1 MGHKHPSD
9 KSRAYHNRVAAV
21 YDNIYDDPFW
31 DFHDQLTWD
40 HLKTFVPESS
50 DAAVL
55 DLGCGT
61 GKWGLK
67 LLKAGFPTSF
77 VDHSPKMLEMVERK
91 LKTWAE
97 TADLSSKAGRATLQ
111 VDDAKMLQSLPPNH
125 FSLAI
130 ALGDVVSICGD
141 ASACLSALHR
151 VMKTDG
157 VLVFTVDNLLAG
169 LDHFVSAGKL
179 DDLDEFV
186 RSGKTHW
193 LTADERE
200 QFALRMFTP
209 QQIEH
214 LAGKSG
220 FAMISIIGKTIL
232 PVRQNR
238 KFFQTNGA
246 IKQMLAM
253 EALLARDPVAAG
265 RAAHLQ
271 LAVRKRA

>member
-1 MGHKHPSD
+1 MGRKHASD
-9 KSRAYHNRVAAV
+9 KSRDYHNRVAPV

-40 HLKTFVPESS
+40 HLKVFVPESTE
-50 DAAVL
+50 AAIL

-61 GKWGLK
+61 GKWGFK
-67 LLKAGFPTSF
+67 LLKGGFPTSF
-77 VDHSPKMLEMVERK
+77 VDNSPKMLEMVERK
-91 LKTWAE
+91 LKAWAE
-97 TADLSSKAGRATLQ
+97 TADLSSKAARATLQ

-151 VMKTDG
+151 VVKPGG

-179 DDLDEFV
+179 DDLADFA
-186 RSGKTHW
+186 RSGRTHW
-193 LTADERE
+193 LTADQRE
-200 QFALRMFTP
+200 QFAVRMFTP

-214 LAGKSG
+214 LAAKSG
-220 FAMISIIGKTIL
+220 FEMISMIGKTIL

-238 KFFQTNGA
+238 KFFQENGA
-246 IKQMLAM
+246 IKQLLAM
-253 EALLARDPVAAG
+253 EAMLARDPAAAG
-265 RAAHLQ
+265 RAGHLQ

>member
-97 TADLSSKAGRATLQ
+97 TADLSSKAARATLQ
-111 VDDAKMLQSLPPNH
+111 MDDAKMLQSLPPNH

-179 DDLDEFV
+179 DALDEFV

-214 LAGKSG
+214 LAAKSG

-238 KFFQTNGA
+238 KFFQENGA

>member
-1 MGHKHPSD
+1 MGHRDSSD
-9 KSRAYHNRVAAV
+9 KSRTYHNRVASV

-31 DFHDQLTWD
+31 DFHDQLTWE
-40 HLKTFVPESS
+40 HLKTFVPASP
-50 DAAVL
+50 DGAIL

-61 GKWGLK
+61 GKWGFK

-91 LKTWAE
+91 LHTWTE
-97 TADLSSKAGRATLQ
+97 TADLHSKADRATLQ
-111 VDDAKMLQSLPPNH
+111 VDDAKTLQSLPPNH

-141 ASACLSALHR
+141 AAACLSALHR
-151 VMKTDG
+151 VVKPDG
-157 VLVFTVDNLLAG
+157 VVVFTVDNLLAA

-179 DDLDEFV
+179 DHLDDFV

-193 LTADERE
+193 LTADRRE
-200 QFALRMFTP
+200 QFDVRMFTP

-214 LAGKSG
+214 LAAKSG
-220 FAMISIIGKTIL
+220 FALISMIGKTIL

-238 KFFQTNGA
+238 KFFQASGA

-253 EALLARDPVAAG
+253 ESLLARDPAATG